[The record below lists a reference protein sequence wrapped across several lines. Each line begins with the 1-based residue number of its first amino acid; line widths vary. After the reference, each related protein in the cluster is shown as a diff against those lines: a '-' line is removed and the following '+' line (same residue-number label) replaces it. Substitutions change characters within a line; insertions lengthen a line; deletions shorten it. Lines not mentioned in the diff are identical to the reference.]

1 MKHPWIICLALLVG
15 LGKDSGPSVGLAG
28 GGPPD
33 FKAYDK
39 LLQNISQHRVS
50 GKKCFHI
57 SFLN

>member
-1 MKHPWIICLALLVG
+1 MNQSWMICLALLVG
-15 LGKDSGPSVGLAG
+15 LGKESGPSVGLAG

-39 LLQNISQHRVS
+39 LLQNVSQHRVS

-57 SFLN
+57 SFFN